1 MLNCPRN
8 PVVVPKL
15 RSFRACLGGLRM
27 RALRTTFFGVLLLT
41 ASLVVARV
49 FMSMGF
55 VAGSIGQSL
64 ALMSSPGEAQ
74 HILKDAIQ
82 GFQSLGRTM
91 NPQAGY
97 RRTIS
102 VLDVPSEIEARRK
115 NLGSETLQSG
125 PLIIHI
131 GSK

>member
-1 MLNCPRN
+1 
-8 PVVVPKL
+8 
-15 RSFRACLGGLRM
+15 M

-49 FMSMGF
+49 FVSLGF
-55 VAGSIGQSL
+55 VAGSVGHNL

-74 HILKDAIQ
+74 HILKDALQ
-82 GFQSLGRTM
+82 GFQAMGRTL

-102 VLDVPSEIEARRK
+102 VLDVPTEIETRRK

-125 PLIIHI
+125 PLIIHV
-131 GSK
+131 GSQ